1 MYDKRSMERLVNF
14 TDAVTAVAITLLVLS
29 VINIRPQAGQQSV
42 WQVIGANSSQLT
54 TFAFTFVVVA
64 VMWQAHLRVFRRLV
78 AFDATVFW
86 LNLLWLIGIVLL
98 PWTSALYGEGAG
110 VASSDTAGSGG
121 LEGTGLLYWINLTII
136 SVAAALVG
144 LHAHRHPELCDPSA
158 IAVTSYRRGL
168 IFAGCFL
175 IVGVATVVTPLF
187 GSWLALVFIPLG
199 IILSRIDDKR
209 MAKNA

>member
-1 MYDKRSMERLVNF
+1 MYDKRSMDRLVNF

-29 VINIRPQAGQQSV
+29 VINIRPQAGEQSV
-42 WQVIGANSSQLT
+42 WQVIGDNSSQLT
-54 TFAFTFVVVA
+54 TFVFTFVVVA
-64 VMWQAHLRVFRRLV
+64 VMWQAHLRVFRRLI

-110 VASSDTAGSGG
+110 VASSDTSGSGG
-121 LEGTGLLYWINLTII
+121 LEGTGLLYWINLAII

-144 LHAHRHPELCDPSA
+144 LHANRRPELCDPA
-158 IAVTSYRRGL
+158 AVAVTSYRRGL
-168 IFAGCFL
+168 IFASCFL

-187 GSWLALVFIPLG
+187 GSWLALLFIPLG

-209 MAKNA
+209 TVKSA

>member
-1 MYDKRSMERLVNF
+1 MYDKRSMDRLVSF

-29 VINIRPQAGQQSV
+29 VINIRPQAGEQSV
-42 WQVIGANSSQLT
+42 WQVIGDNSSQLT

-78 AFDATVFW
+78 AFDAYVFW
-86 LNLLWLIGIVLL
+86 LNLLWMIGIVLL

-110 VASSDTAGSGG
+110 VATSGMPESG
-121 LEGTGLLYWINLTII
+121 DLEGTGLLYWLNLTVI
-136 SVAAALVG
+136 SVAAALIG
-144 LHAHRHPELCDPSA
+144 LHALRHPELCDPSVA
-158 IAVTSYRRGL
+158 PGTSYRRGL

-175 IVGVATVVTPLF
+175 IVGIATVLMPRL
-187 GSWLALVFIPLG
+187 GSWLALLFIPLG

-209 MAKNA
+209 MVANA